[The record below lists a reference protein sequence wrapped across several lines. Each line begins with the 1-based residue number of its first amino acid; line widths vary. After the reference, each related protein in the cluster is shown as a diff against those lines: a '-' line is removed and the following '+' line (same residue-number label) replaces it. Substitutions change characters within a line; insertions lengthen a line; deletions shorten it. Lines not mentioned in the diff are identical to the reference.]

1 MAAFVS
7 LHAWHSVTGRQF
19 APSWTVCTN
28 PPFSPTAAPYPVTI
42 ILIPTRTDT
51 KKRHWQQPL
60 VTRVYK
66 MVFKEVLK
74 WMPDCGY
81 TERTVLVIAV
91 LYTQLPRLEN
101 LPGSSIHRKSHRK
114 VVFSFSEQEITRRKK
129 WSQEDPFF
137 AGSIS
142 MGFMMFLVM
151 NPSLECIYRRKKS
164 PCVTKWLWLATSRLT
179 QHSATWF
186 NIRFLFLHFISP
198 SDAEAKTM
206 PIISKLDTN
215 FASTR
220 DMGYLKKH
228 WFLLITS
235 VLTFSVTGTS

>member
-1 MAAFVS
+1 T
-7 LHAWHSVTGRQF
+7 L
-19 APSWTVCTN
+19 
-28 PPFSPTAAPYPVTI
+28 SPA
-42 ILIPTRTDT
+42 LTDT

-129 WSQEDPFF
+129 
-137 AGSIS
+137 
-142 MGFMMFLVM
+142 
-151 NPSLECIYRRKKS
+151 
-164 PCVTKWLWLATSRLT
+164 
-179 QHSATWF
+179 
-186 NIRFLFLHFISP
+186 
-198 SDAEAKTM
+198 
-206 PIISKLDTN
+206 
-215 FASTR
+215 
-220 DMGYLKKH
+220 
-228 WFLLITS
+228 
-235 VLTFSVTGTS
+235 